1 MKLNRKYILL
11 IVLCLEIILL
21 VGTSIY
27 VIKAKTDNVVAQET
41 DFTVI
46 ISKDQYYF
54 KNDTMRTDGY
64 IYWVDLNSP
73 GGYLTIYG
81 NTSDMYEIVFWDG
94 IGSMNE
100 GQDYELL
107 PDRIRVYPRT
117 TGLNYRI
124 RSNYYPD
131 YFLDT
136 NFIVIFDTFWAQ
148 FSYLTPEGE
157 ERFAPVTYHNKQLLP
172 EDAALVSFAPTDN
185 AVIIREGKSFGITWD
200 YVERAMDPFHDPL
213 TYEVTYNFDPIYLQ
227 FTEQMFENQSL
238 QQEVEQ
244 INNLLDLLQVYF
256 KIIAFIAVAI
266 SIIAA
271 LYGYLRAKRKFKS
284 KLNEARSMPKKM
296 LKDIEAEIE
305 PRKRV
310 SALFNAFFI
319 ILLVSPLFHTNQDI
333 MMEIDIEA
341 NNKVVTVEGYTPI
354 ITSERDIRY
363 EASIELGKDG
373 IAFETVIMELP
384 FTVDNFSIWADTAE
398 VLEFRA
404 YNEFHSPLSYQQF
417 SDKYLIRNLQGFIE
431 YEIVRPYTYY
441 NNSNILVYL
450 DYFWLLFVDPELQ
463 VEGQPPVYSK
473 ADIEYTIIAPEGAI
487 LYSASPESIL
497 TLSQTPEGRR
507 KVTFTQQDR
516 EIDPYHDLFSTQLT
530 YSFIDVIE
538 AIENQSARFEHF
550 RVDIEINEEQRA
562 SLNRNLIFIS
572 LLGLI
577 APILAFLLTY
587 FIIRR
592 RMLRKIQEEEQKY
605 EMLVSVEEIQL
616 QAMNKAR
623 EIDVST
629 EPWKAMLGEYWEL
642 LGYLSRIVP
651 VNLLAAPEELHEK
664 TVRKYVPSNLIA
676 ETLEVLSVGSA
687 ISSSWISNEQIYYN
701 KQQARDYLES
711 VMKLIEKIEKWRK
724 EQT

>member
-11 IVLCLEIILL
+11 VVFCLGIIML
-21 VGTSIY
+21 VGGSFFILN
-27 VIKAKTDNVVAQET
+27 AKTATVVAQET
-41 DFTVI
+41 EITVI

-54 KNDTMRTDGY
+54 KNDTMLTDGY
-64 IYWVDLNSP
+64 IEWVDLNSP
-73 GGYLTIYG
+73 GGYLTIFG
-81 NTSDMYEIVFWDG
+81 NTSDMYEIAFWDG
-94 IGSMNE
+94 IGDMEENT
-100 GQDYELL
+100 DYFLE
-107 PDRIRVYPRT
+107 PDRIRVLPRT
-117 TGLNYRI
+117 TVLNYRI
-124 RSNYYPD
+124 RGAYYPD

-136 NFIVIFDTFWAQ
+136 NFVVIFDTFWAQ
-148 FSYLTPEGE
+148 FSYLAPDGTEVY
-157 ERFAPVTYHNKQLLP
+157 APVTYHNKQLLP
-172 EDAALVSFAPTDN
+172 EDAGLVSFAPTDN
-185 AVIIREGKSFGITWD
+185 AVIVKEGDSFGITWD

-213 TYEVTYNFDPIYLQ
+213 TYEITYSFDPIYLQ
-227 FTEQMFENQSL
+227 FTEQMFENQSQ
-238 QQEVEQ
+238 QQEIEQVES
-244 INNLLDLLQVYF
+244 LLDLLQVYF
-256 KIIAFIAVAI
+256 KMIAFIAIAI

-271 LYGYLRAKRKFKS
+271 LFGYLRAKRKFKS

-319 ILLVSPLFHTNQDI
+319 LLIVSPLFHMNPQITTDI
-333 MMEIDIEA
+333 DVDP
-341 NNKVVTVEGYTPI
+341 NNRMVSLEGYTPI
-354 ITSERDIRY
+354 MTDERDIKY
-363 EASIELGKDG
+363 ESSIELGEDG

-384 FTVDNFSIWADTAE
+384 FVIDNFSIWADTSN

-404 YNEFHSPLSYQQF
+404 YNEFHSPISYQQF
-417 SDKYLIRNLQGFIE
+417 SDRYLIRNLQGFIE

-463 VEGQPPVYSK
+463 EESQPPIYSK
-473 ADIEYTIIAPEGAI
+473 ADIKFTVIVPEGAI

-507 KVTFTQQDR
+507 KVTFTHEDR
-516 EIDPYHDLFSTQLT
+516 EIDPYHDLFSTQIT

-550 RVDIEINEEQRA
+550 RVETKITEEQRA
-562 SLNRNLIFIS
+562 SLSRNLIFIS

-616 QAMNKAR
+616 QAMNKAK
-623 EIDVST
+623 EIDPSA
-629 EPWKAMLGEYWEL
+629 ESWKAMLGEYWEL

-651 VNLLAAPEELHEK
+651 VNLLASSEDLHEI
-664 TVRKYVPSNLIA
+664 TVRKYVPTNLIA
-676 ETLEVLSVGSA
+676 ETLEILSVGRSV
-687 ISSSWISNEQIYYN
+687 SNSWMSNEQIYYN

-711 VMKLIEKIEKWRK
+711 VMKLIEKIEKWRI
-724 EQT
+724 EQK

>member
-1 MKLNRKYILL
+1 MKLNRKYFLL
-11 IVLCLEIILL
+11 LVICLEIVML
-21 VGTSIY
+21 VGGSIY
-27 VIKAKTDNVVAQET
+27 IINAKTNNVVAQET
-41 DFTVI
+41 DFTVV

-81 NTSDMYEIVFWDG
+81 NTSDMYEISFWDG
-94 IGSMNE
+94 IGDMNE
-100 GQDYELL
+100 DQDYFLE
-107 PDRIRVYPRT
+107 PDRITVLPRT

-136 NFIVIFDTFWAQ
+136 NFVVIFDTFWAQ
-148 FSYLTPEGE
+148 FSYLTPDGD
-157 ERFAPVTYHNKQLLP
+157 ERYAPVTYHNKQLLP
-172 EDAALVSFAPTDN
+172 EDAGLVSFAPTDN
-185 AVIIREGKSFGITWD
+185 AVIVKEGNSFGITWD
-200 YVERAMDPFHDPL
+200 YEERAMDPFHEPL
-213 TYEVTYNFDPIYLQ
+213 TYEITYNFDPIYLQ
-227 FTEQMFENQSL
+227 FTEQMFENQSQ
-238 QQEVEQ
+238 QQEIEQ
-244 INNLLDLLQVYF
+244 TESLLNLLQIYF
-256 KIIAFIAVAI
+256 KLIAFIAIAI
-266 SIIAA
+266 SIFAA
-271 LYGYLRAKRKFKS
+271 LFGYLRAKRKFKS

-319 ILLVSPLFHTNQDI
+319 ILLISPALYTNQQITTD
-333 MMEIDIEA
+333 MNVVA
-341 NNKVVTVEGYTPI
+341 NNKMVTIEGYTPI
-354 ITSERDIRY
+354 MTGERDIRY
-363 EASIELGKDG
+363 ESSIELGKDG

-384 FTVDNFSIWADTAE
+384 FTVDNFSIWADTSS

-404 YNEFHSPLSYQQF
+404 YNEFHVPLSYQQF

-450 DYFWLLFVDPELQ
+450 DYFWLLFVDPVLQ
-463 VEGQPPVYSK
+463 EESLPPIYSK
-473 ADIEYTIIAPEGAI
+473 ADIKFTVIVPEGAI

-507 KVTFTQQDR
+507 KVTFTDEDR
-516 EIDPYHDLFSTQLT
+516 DIDPYHDLFSTQIT

-550 RVDIEINEEQRA
+550 RVETKISEEQRA
-562 SLNRNLIFIS
+562 SLSRNLIFIS

-587 FIIRR
+587 FIVRR

-616 QAMNKAR
+616 QAMNKAK
-623 EIDVST
+623 EIDASS

-642 LGYLSRIVP
+642 LGYISRIVP

-664 TVRKYVPSNLIA
+664 TVRKYIPSNLIT
-676 ETLEVLSVGSA
+676 ETLEILSVGGA
-687 ISSSWISNEQIYYN
+687 ISNSWIGNEQIYYN
-701 KQQARDYLES
+701 KQQSRDYLES
-711 VMKLIEKIEKWRK
+711 VMKLIEKIEKWIK
-724 EQT
+724 DQK

>member
-11 IVLCLEIILL
+11 IVLCIEIVLL

-27 VIKAKTDNVVAQET
+27 VINAKSGNAVAQET
-41 DFTVI
+41 DFTVV

-81 NTSDMYEIVFWDG
+81 NTSDMYELVFWDG
-94 IGSMNE
+94 IGSMTE
-100 GQDYELL
+100 GQNYELF

-136 NFIVIFDTFWAQ
+136 NFVVIFDTFWAQ
-148 FSYLTPEGE
+148 FSYLTPDGD
-157 ERFAPVTYHNKQLLP
+157 ERYAPVTYHNKQLLP
-172 EDAALVSFAPTDN
+172 EDAGLVSFAPTDN

-227 FTEQMFENQSL
+227 FTEQMFENQSQ
-238 QQEVEQ
+238 QQEIEQ
-244 INNLLDLLQVYF
+244 INSLLDLLQVYF
-256 KIIAFIAVAI
+256 KLIASIAIAI

-271 LYGYLRAKRKFKS
+271 LYGYIRAKRKFKS

-319 ILLVSPLFHTNQDI
+319 ILLISPMFHTDEQVNVD
-333 MMEIDIEA
+333 MEVVA
-341 NNKVVTVEGYTPI
+341 NNRMVSVEGYNPI
-354 ITSERDIRY
+354 VNSERDIRY
-363 EASIELGKDG
+363 ESSIELGEDG

-384 FTVDNFSIWADTAE
+384 FIIDNFSIWVDTAA

-404 YNEFHSPLSYQQF
+404 YNELHAPLSYQQY

-450 DYFWLLFVDPELQ
+450 DYFWLLFIDPELQ
-463 VEGQPPVYSK
+463 IEEQPIIYTK
-473 ADIEYTIIAPEGAI
+473 ADIEFTVIVPEGAI

-507 KVTFTQQDR
+507 KVTFTDEDR
-516 EIDPYHDLFSTQLT
+516 EIDPYHDLFSTQIT

-550 RVDIEINEEQRA
+550 KVETRISEEQRA
-562 SLNRNLIFIS
+562 SLSNNLIFIS

-616 QAMNKAR
+616 QAMNRAK
-623 EIDVST
+623 EIDASA

-664 TVRKYVPSNLIA
+664 TVRQYVPTILIS
-676 ETLEVLSVGSA
+676 ETLEILSVGRAVSN
-687 ISSSWISNEQIYYN
+687 SWISNEQIYYN

>member
-1 MKLNRKYILL
+1 MKLNRKYFLL
-11 IVLCLEIILL
+11 LVICLEIVLL
-21 VGTSIY
+21 VGGSIY
-27 VIKAKTDNVVAQET
+27 IINAKTNNVVAQET
-41 DFTVI
+41 DFTVE

-81 NTSDMYEIVFWDG
+81 NTSDMYEISFWDG
-94 IGSMNE
+94 LGDMNE
-100 GQDYELL
+100 GQDYELE

-136 NFIVIFDTFWAQ
+136 NFVVIFDTFWAQ
-148 FSYLTPEGE
+148 FSYLTPDGD
-157 ERFAPVTYHNKQLLP
+157 ERYSPVTYHNKQILP
-172 EDAALVSFAPTDN
+172 EDAGLVSFAPTDN
-185 AVIIREGKSFGITWD
+185 AVIVKEGDSFGITWD
-200 YVERAMDPFHDPL
+200 YEERAMDPFHDPL
-213 TYEVTYNFDPIYLQ
+213 TYEITYNFDPIYLQ
-227 FTEQMFENQSL
+227 FTEQMFENQSQ
-238 QQEVEQ
+238 QQEIEQVESLL
-244 INNLLDLLQVYF
+244 NLLKIYF
-256 KIIAFIAVAI
+256 KLIAFIAIAI
-266 SIIAA
+266 SIFAA
-271 LYGYLRAKRKFKS
+271 LFGYLRAKRKFKS

-296 LKDIEAEIE
+296 LKDIEAELD

-310 SALFNAFFI
+310 SSLFNAFFI
-319 ILLVSPLFHTNQDI
+319 LLLISPALYTNQQITTD
-333 MMEIDIEA
+333 MDVVA
-341 NNKVVTVEGYTPI
+341 NNKMVTIEGYTPI
-354 ITSERDIRY
+354 MSGERDIRY
-363 EASIELGKDG
+363 ESSIELGADG

-384 FTVDNFSIWADTAE
+384 FTVDNFSIWADTSL

-404 YNEFHSPLSYQQF
+404 YNEFHAPLSYQQF
-417 SDKYLIRNLQGFIE
+417 SDKYVIRNLQGFIE

-463 VEGQPPVYSK
+463 EESQPPIYSK
-473 ADIEYTIIAPEGAI
+473 ADIKFTVIVPEGAI

-507 KVTFTQQDR
+507 KVTFTDEDR
-516 EIDPYHDLFSTQLT
+516 DIDPYHDLFSTQIT

-550 RVDIEINEEQRA
+550 RVETKISEEQRA
-562 SLNRNLIFIS
+562 SLSRNLIFIS

-587 FIIRR
+587 YIVRR

-616 QAMNKAR
+616 QAMNRAK
-623 EIDVST
+623 EIDASS

-642 LGYLSRIVP
+642 LGYISRIVP

-664 TVRKYVPSNLIA
+664 TVRKYIPTNLIT
-676 ETLEVLSVGSA
+676 ETLEILSVGGALSN
-687 ISSSWISNEQIYYN
+687 SWISNEQIYYN

-724 EQT
+724 DQK

>member
-1 MKLNRKYILL
+1 MKLNRKYFLL
-11 IVLCLEIILL
+11 IVICLEMVML
-21 VGTSIY
+21 VGGSIY
-27 VIKAKTDNVVAQET
+27 IINAKTNNVVAQET
-41 DFTVI
+41 DFTVV

-94 IGSMNE
+94 IGDMNE
-100 GQDYELL
+100 DQDYFLE
-107 PDRIRVYPRT
+107 PDRIRVLPRT

-136 NFIVIFDTFWAQ
+136 NFVVIFDTFWAQ
-148 FSYLTPEGE
+148 FSYLTPDGD
-157 ERFAPVTYHNKQLLP
+157 ERYSPVTYHNKQLLP
-172 EDAALVSFAPTDN
+172 EDAGLVSFAPTDN
-185 AVIIREGKSFGITWD
+185 AVIVKEGDSFGITWD
-200 YVERAMDPFHDPL
+200 YEERAMDPFHEPL
-213 TYEVTYNFDPIYLQ
+213 TYEITYNFDPIYLQ
-227 FTEQMFENQSL
+227 FTEQMFENQSQ
-238 QQEVEQ
+238 QQEIEQVESLL
-244 INNLLDLLQVYF
+244 NLLQIYF
-256 KIIAFIAVAI
+256 KLIAFIAIAI
-266 SIIAA
+266 SIFAA
-271 LYGYLRAKRKFKS
+271 LFGYLRAKRKFKS

-296 LKDIEAEIE
+296 LKDIEAEID

-310 SALFNAFFI
+310 SSLFNAFFI
-319 ILLVSPLFHTNQDI
+319 LLLISPALYTNQQMTTD
-333 MMEIDIEA
+333 MDVVA
-341 NNKVVTVEGYTPI
+341 NNKMVTIEGYTPI
-354 ITSERDIRY
+354 MTSERDIRY
-363 EASIELGKDG
+363 EASIELGEDG

-384 FTVDNFSIWADTAE
+384 FTVDNFSIWADTSS

-404 YNEFHSPLSYQQF
+404 YNEFHAPLSYQQF
-417 SDKYLIRNLQGFIE
+417 SDKYVIRNLQGFIE

-450 DYFWLLFVDPELQ
+450 DYFWLLFVDPVLQ
-463 VEGQPPVYSK
+463 DESLPPIYSK
-473 ADIEYTIIAPEGAI
+473 ADIKFTVIVPEGAI

-507 KVTFTQQDR
+507 KVTFIDEDR
-516 EIDPYHDLFSTQLT
+516 DIDPYHDLFSTQIT

-550 RVDIEINEEQRA
+550 RVETKISEEQRA
-562 SLNRNLIFIS
+562 SLSRNLIFIS

-587 FIIRR
+587 FIVRR

-616 QAMNKAR
+616 QAMNRAK
-623 EIDVST
+623 EIDASS

-642 LGYLSRIVP
+642 LGYISRIVP
-651 VNLLAAPEELHEK
+651 VNLLAAPEEIHER
-664 TVRKYVPSNLIA
+664 TDRQYIPSNLIT
-676 ETLEVLSVGSA
+676 ETLEILSVGGALSN
-687 ISSSWISNEQIYYN
+687 SWISDEQIYYN

-724 EQT
+724 DQK